1 MSVLAVSVQAQ
12 NDAISKYFDK
22 YADNDEFSHVTI
34 SGKMFSMINKFE
46 VEDEEDRLLQE
57 SLGKIKGVKALFAEE
72 GVDGKSMYKEA
83 IKLVDGKGYEELMS
97 LRDDNKDIKFFIK
110 EKDNKIDEVFMVMGG
125 GAEFGLVSI
134 LGDGIDINQLYKLSK
149 MLNVDEFSHLEKM
162 GGN

>member
-1 MSVLAVSVQAQ
+1 M
-12 NDAISKYFDK
+12 
-22 YADNDEFSHVTI
+22 
-34 SGKMFSMINKFE
+34 
-46 VEDEEDRLLQE
+46 LQE